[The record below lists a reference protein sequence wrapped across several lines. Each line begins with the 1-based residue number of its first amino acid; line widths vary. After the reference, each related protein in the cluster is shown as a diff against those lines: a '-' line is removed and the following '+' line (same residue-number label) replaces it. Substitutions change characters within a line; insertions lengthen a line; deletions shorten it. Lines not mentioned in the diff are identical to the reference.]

1 MMDFDPFEEDDA
13 SIDLTPLID
22 VVFMLLI
29 FFIMA
34 TSFSKPV
41 IDIILPDATSSSVP
55 EKKQK
60 NLLISVDGTGTYYYE
75 QKTITIEELKELIAN
90 SEGSYLNFYVDKKT
104 PFQAFLRLIDLAKM
118 YKNGEFLITTNGE
131 AP

>member
-1 MMDFDPFEEDDA
+1 MMHFDPFEEDDA

-41 IDIILPDATSSSVP
+41 IDIILPDSTSGSTP

-60 NLLISVDGTGTYYYE
+60 NLLISVDSNGIYYYE
-75 QKTITIEELKELIAN
+75 QKIIPFEELQKLIAH

-104 PFQAFLRLIDLAKM
+104 PFQAFLRLIDLAKT